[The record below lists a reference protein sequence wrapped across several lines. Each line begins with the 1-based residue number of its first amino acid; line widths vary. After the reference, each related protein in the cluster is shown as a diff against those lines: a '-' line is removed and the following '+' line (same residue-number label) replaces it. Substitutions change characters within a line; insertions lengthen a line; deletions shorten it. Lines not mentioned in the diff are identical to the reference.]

1 MKKNFTLD
9 TILFVS
15 ALICFVTG
23 ILMDFHAIPGGKE
36 MKRPFKLLHT
46 YSGYVMAVGVILHV
60 AWHIDWIK
68 SSARKIFKGGD

>member
-9 TILFVS
+9 AILFVS

-36 MKRPFKLLHT
+36 MRRPFKLAHT
-46 YSGYVMAVGVILHV
+46 YSGFVLAIGVILPLVWHV
-60 AWHIDWIK
+60 EWIK
-68 SSARKIFKGGD
+68 NSARKIFGRT

>member
-9 TILFVS
+9 AILFVS

-36 MKRPFKLLHT
+36 MRRPFRLAHT
-46 YSGYVMAVGVILHV
+46 YSGYVMAVGVILHLV
-60 AWHIDWIK
+60 WHVEWIK
-68 SSARKIFKGGD
+68 NSARKIFGRT